1 MATEQIKA
9 VQEML
14 NADEHQDLRTSIYVA
29 FLEDEQRG
37 ANMIV
42 AFAAER
48 NITLAVD
55 DVVAQLNALDDEEI
69 DIEMTPEMLTN
80 VAGGAKCAMGDC
92 QEEAHDEPWG
102 RCPGMR
108 PMRKWLFGTT
118 LTSVPQ

>member
-14 NADEHQDLRTSIYVA
+14 SADEHQDLRTSIYAA
-29 FLEDEQRG
+29 FLENERRG

-48 NITLAVD
+48 DITLGVD
-55 DVVAQLNALDDEEI
+55 DVVAALNALDDEEI
-69 DIEMTPEMLTN
+69 DIEMTPEMLSS
-80 VAGGAKCAMGDC
+80 VAGGEKCMDC

-108 PMRKWLFGTT
+108 PMRRWLFGG
-118 LTSVPQ
+118 VNHA

>member
-14 NADEHQDLRTSIYVA
+14 NADEHQDLRTSIYAA

-42 AFAAER
+42 AFAAEQ

-55 DVVAQLNALDDEEI
+55 DVVAALNALDAEEI
-69 DIEMTPEMLTN
+69 DVELTPEMLANTS
-80 VAGGAKCAMGDC
+80 GGKCFC

-118 LTSVPQ
+118 MQ

>member
-1 MATEQIKA
+1 MVTEQIKA

-14 NADEHQDLRTSIYVA
+14 NADEHQDLRTSIYAA

-69 DIEMTPEMLTN
+69 DIEMTPEMLSN
-80 VAGGAKCAMGDC
+80 VAGAGKCAG
-92 QEEAHDEPWG
+92 G
-102 RCPGMR
+102 S
-108 PMRKWLFGTT
+108 T
-118 LTSVPQ
+118 

>member
-14 NADEHQDLRTSIYVA
+14 NADEHQDLRTSIYAA

-48 NITLAVD
+48 DITLAVD
-55 DVVAQLNALDDEEI
+55 DVVTALNALDDEEI
-69 DIEMTPEMLTN
+69 DIEMTPEMLSN
-80 VAGGAKCAMGDC
+80 VAGAGKCEC

-108 PMRKWLFGTT
+108 PMRKWLFGATM
-118 LTSVPQ
+118 TSVPQ